1 MAKLS
6 SAIVQRKLATL
17 RDVEEALARQVLYG
31 GDLATNLLEQAP
43 GMDERALTAL
53 LAETQ
58 GLPPAPAGPLP
69 RSPSDALAL
78 IPGDLALRHGVY
90 PLEKSGGK
98 LVVAVSEPM
107 KPDVEQDLAF
117 SLGVTVVQRVAP
129 LVRVKEAICRDY
141 GLPLDR
147 RSHRVLAKLEGRPD
161 PSPSLTPPPLTGVP
175 DIGSLPRPPSIPPLG
190 LPAPTELSPGYLVP
204 DIANIPA
211 LRPLPQVLI
220 RDPDPETP
228 NTGRAGVSIHER
240 LTFPAPPEAAPTG
253 LAPTPTLRAEAS
265 SLPLPPVRII
275 PDSPVPQISTERRT
289 RTSSL
294 PPGSVPPQSPTDRRA
309 RTSSPP
315 PGSVPPPSRRSSPPG
330 KMSVQRADLGVW
342 GAESKLADR
351 RSKTRHRGPYTA
363 AAAEEDLLNA
373 DSRDTVLTALF
384 DFACQYFEYAALFA
398 VHGDLAE
405 GRSANG
411 PGADHAKITGIGVP
425 LDMPGALATARK
437 EGHFSIQSLAKDG
450 LDAQLAKDLERTRGK
465 KALLLPILVRGR
477 CVLIFYGDDGDHDV
491 DLSLIGDV
499 LAFAPLVASALE
511 NVIRKKKA
519 SLRQGA
525 GLPPSASVGPAPRP
539 RVFLPSRDER
549 REALAAAL
557 ETTLRHASSRP
568 PSRTSRPPPVPART
582 RSVPP
587 GSVRTRSE
595 PSRALDDAA
604 RPGPLG
610 VLDEAIRNEWAHA
623 LDDTVRQESLPGIPS
638 PRAEPAAA
646 PSKAPEPAAN
656 DTTAASAVAPPR
668 EESDESDEPDRPST
682 NPAIPAMRVNSVQ
695 APRPVDPR
703 RAYTPA
709 QGTPA
714 LGSVPP
720 PQPPG
725 MAFDRGLLS
734 PSIEEGPPVSLDD
747 YAESVDS
754 GPELSFGTAELEP
767 SPELAQSIQV
777 RPPMLPDSQVV
788 VPAKRPLK
796 AHSSEELRLPS
807 IIVNVDQDIEGL
819 VRRLLEGDDKVI
831 EKLAV
836 LGASAASYLVSRF
849 PGPIREA
856 DRLGTPE
863 PASLRGPI
871 LRALARIGL
880 PAAPFLA
887 VRSNDR
893 DPSVRAWATALL
905 GEIPSIDSATAVS
918 RRVTDATAEVR
929 RSALEAGKLLQTDDD
944 ARTTLRDKVLSIA
957 ESTSPVESRVAAMEA
972 LAHFRDGRAV
982 PRLVRLLAN
991 NDEVSQSAEWALG
1004 VLTRQGFGRDTA
1016 AWDAWWKE
1024 KGGQH
1029 RIEWLVDS
1037 LTHDDA
1043 EIRRAA
1049 GEELKS
1055 LTKEY
1060 FGYYDDLPKAE
1071 RAKAQRRYREWWQ
1084 ATGKAKFPK

>member
-58 GLPPAPAGPLP
+58 ALPPAPAGQLP
-69 RSPSDALAL
+69 RSSADALAL
-78 IPGDLALRHGVY
+78 LPGDLALRHGVY
-90 PLEKSGGK
+90 PLEKAGGK

-117 SLGVTVVQRVAP
+117 SLGLAIVQRVAP

-161 PSPSLTPPPLTGVP
+161 PSPSLTPAPLTGMP
-175 DIGSLPRPPSIPPLG
+175 EIGSLPRPPSIPPLG
-190 LPAPTELSPGYLVP
+190 LLAPTDMTPLYPGTAELGK
-204 DIANIPA
+204 IPA
-211 LRPLPQVLI
+211 LRPLPQVTI
-220 RDPDPETP
+220 RDPEPETP
-228 NTGRAGVSIHER
+228 TAMRVGVSIHER
-240 LTFPAPPEAAPTG
+240 LTSPAPPEAA
-253 LAPTPTLRAEAS
+253 LAPLPTLRAEAS
-265 SLPLPPVRII
+265 ALAVPPLRVAQDAPP
-275 PDSPVPQISTERRT
+275 PQIATERR
-289 RTSSL
+289 
-294 PPGSVPPQSPTDRRA
+294 PRR
-309 RTSSPP
+309 SSPP
-315 PGSVPPPSRRSSPPG
+315 PASTPPPSRRSGASARAAVP
-330 KMSVQRADLGVW
+330 RADLGAW
-342 GAESKLADR
+342 SAENKQAER
-351 RSKTRHRGPYTA
+351 RPRTRHRGPYTA

-384 DFACQYFEYAALFA
+384 DFACQYFEYSALFA

-437 EGHFSIQSLAKDG
+437 EGHFCIQALAKDG
-450 LDAQLAKDLERTRGK
+450 LDAQLARDLERTHGNRV
-465 KALLLPILVRGR
+465 LLLPILVRGR
-477 CVLIFYGDDGDHDV
+477 CVLIFYGDDGDDDV

-525 GLPPSASVGPAPRP
+525 GLPPSASMGPSPRT
-539 RVFLPSRDER
+539 RVVLPTREER

-557 ETTLRHASSRP
+557 ETTLRRASSRP
-568 PSRTSRPPPVPART
+568 PSRSSRPPPVPART
-582 RSVPP
+582 RSAPPSRP
-587 GSVRTRSE
+587 GSARPHADTPRSE
-595 PSRALDDAA
+595 T
-604 RPGPLG
+604 G
-610 VLDEAIRNEWAHA
+610 
-623 LDDTVRQESLPGIPS
+623 
-638 PRAEPAAA
+638 AEPAT
-646 PSKAPEPAAN
+646 PEH
-656 DTTAASAVAPPR
+656 VAPR
-668 EESDESDEPDRPST
+668 AAENDDDVPDRPST
-682 NPAIPAMRVNSVQ
+682 NPAIPSARAASVG
-695 APRPVDPR
+695 PPEPDEEG
-703 RAYTPA
+703 RALTPA
-709 QGTPA
+709 QGTPV
-714 LGSVPP
+714 LRSVPAP
-720 PQPPG
+720 AARQT
-725 MAFDRGLLS
+725 
-734 PSIEEGPPVSLDD
+734 PSDEAPSTTTEEDEAEPESIDE
-747 YAESVDS
+747 YAEPVDDSPEISV
-754 GPELSFGTAELEP
+754 GAAEVEW
-767 SPELAQSIQV
+767 SPELEGHSAA
-777 RPPMLPDSQVV
+777 RPPALPDSQIV
-788 VPAKRPLK
+788 VPAKRPHK

-807 IIVNVDQDIEGL
+807 IIVNIDQDIETL

-831 EKLAV
+831 DRLAA

-856 DRLGTPE
+856 DRLSAPE
-863 PASLRGPI
+863 PASLRGPV

-905 GEIPSIDSATAVS
+905 GEIPSVESATAVS
-918 RRVTDATAEVR
+918 RRVADGAAEVR
-929 RSALEAGKLLQTDDD
+929 RAALEAGRLLQTNDD
-944 ARTTLRDKVLSIA
+944 ARTALRDKVLSIA
-957 ESTSPVESRVAAMEA
+957 ESTSPLESRVAAIEA
-972 LAHFRDGRAV
+972 LAHFRDGRAT

-991 NDEVSQSAEWALG
+991 NDEVGQSAEWALG
-1004 VLTRQGFGRDTA
+1004 VLTRQAFGRDSA
-1016 AWDAWWKE
+1016 QWDAWWKE

-1029 RIEWLVDS
+1029 RIEWLIDS
-1037 LTHDDA
+1037 LNHDDA

-1049 GEELKS
+1049 GEELKG

-1060 FGYYDDLPKAE
+1060 FGYYDDLPKGE
-1071 RAKAQRRYREWWQ
+1071 RAKSQRRYRDWWE
-1084 ATGKAKFPK
+1084 ATGKTKFPR